1 MANCRGKSGGS
12 TPDNASQLYA
22 YAFVTDNGIYALTS
36 HEVENSNEVENDT
49 HWAYIRRVT
58 LDDKNCSAK
67 LDNNGNAEVSDEVK
81 VTNNT
86 SKVDKIMTA
95 ILSINNQG
103 ASVCVKKLIDF
114 DP

>member
-49 HWAYIRRVT
+49 HWPTY
-58 LDDKNCSAK
+58 
-67 LDNNGNAEVSDEVK
+67 GE
-81 VTNNT
+81 
-86 SKVDKIMTA
+86 
-95 ILSINNQG
+95 
-103 ASVCVKKLIDF
+103 
-114 DP
+114 